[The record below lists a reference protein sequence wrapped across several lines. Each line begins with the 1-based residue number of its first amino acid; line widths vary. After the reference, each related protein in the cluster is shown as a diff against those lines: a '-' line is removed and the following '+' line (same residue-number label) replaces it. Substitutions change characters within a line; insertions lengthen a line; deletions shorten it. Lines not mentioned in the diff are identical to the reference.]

1 MLNVML
7 ITPIFIIMIYH
18 MLSYVCNYTYSDP
31 MKIALHYM
39 YLFFQ
44 IYSKFYPCCYTM
56 YNAFSSLIPII
67 ILQSE
72 KLSIGDLKT
81 SLLFYRDSTME
92 G

>member
-1 MLNVML
+1 M
-7 ITPIFIIMIYH
+7 
-18 MLSYVCNYTYSDP
+18 YVNIHISEP
-31 MKIALHYM
+31 HENSIALHV
-39 YLFFQ
+39 LVFPNLLPSC
-44 IYSKFYPCCYTM
+44 IHVVSCM